1 MPVPRSPQS
10 MLDFRQPEEE
20 SRPAC
25 QCASNRQRMTD
36 RTGNAPPVKTAQ
48 GWAGVPVGKKRE
60 SPPSFPKARSPPSPP
75 QLLLVNFLSLR
86 R

>member
-36 RTGNAPPVKTAQ
+36 RTGNAPPVKNR
-48 GWAGVPVGKKRE
+48 AGMGRGSGGKEKRE
-60 SPPSFPKARSPPSPP
+60 SPFFS
-75 QLLLVNFLSLR
+75 
-86 R
+86 